1 MKMTSECDLHLGCFS
16 LIDLNC
22 GLLGYPNKVIR
33 KPSFEEKYRTTSP
46 VTSRALSNNSSSN
59 CPMSNGHVQQYVDS
73 SASNNPNSVA
83 KFKAIHCIY
92 ADGGLEVDGFS
103 MSAGPGYFVTGRGP
117 TFSGPGQLNGHM
129 VPDPGAAQHRFTP
142 RGRSPVHHI
151 RPALRLVPGSSGLGS
166 RNGSPGTV
174 ASSSSGSSP
183 LSVLPPSVRQTTHAF
198 IHNPGL
204 AQPQNFMVSD
214 FVSRTPDEASPL
226 SSHSPSPASTPSSGY
241 SQNVMDCQ
249 MGQGFTQPS
258 QSTIMNTRQNF
269 SKHLCLSKEVE
280 RPVAQKAT
288 VPPNPRV
295 KASSSDLEKRLGL
308 EFLVPAKQSIYPQ
321 PRERTVDPSISLN
334 GSFIIA
340 QDPQNFTLAESHRV
354 APAPVFYKQPFS
366 HQKQI
371 DVPSYRVQNDG
382 FAVISNAQSQISLS
396 TTFTVPLTNTDIPE
410 RPPPPYPGR
419 EVDSSFSI
427 RPCSAPNEIARTLT
441 QFNQDASDDPLYCG
455 PQGGYQNTDAD
466 YAPSE
471 QYTDSTDGSS
481 QTDTDG
487 VVVEKQLIE
496 SPKPVRKA
504 DACRKDAERSE
515 TQVRHYPPQAY
526 RFYMEQHMEN
536 IFKFRKERLERQ
548 MQLEK
553 EMSQVRCCFKV
564 ECLFSVGFVIAALQP
579 GIQVVPIKH
588 QQLN

>member
-1 MKMTSECDLHLGCFS
+1 M
-16 LIDLNC
+16 
-22 GLLGYPNKVIR
+22 IR
-33 KPSFEEKYRTTSP
+33 KPSFEEKYRTTTP
-46 VTSRALSNNSSSN
+46 VTSHNLSSN
-59 CPMSNGHVQQYVDS
+59 ASPNYPMSNGYAQQYIDS
-73 SASNNPNSVA
+73 SASSNPNSVA
-83 KFKAIHCIY
+83 KFKVIRGGVC
-92 ADGGLEVDGFS
+92 ADGGLDVDGLGVG
-103 MSAGPGYFVTGRGP
+103 AGPGYFVPGRGP
-117 TFSGPGQLNGHM
+117 TFSSPGQLNGHV
-129 VPDPGAAQHRFTP
+129 VPDPGPTQHRFTP
-142 RGRSPVHHI
+142 RGRSPVHHM
-151 RPALRLVPGSSGLGS
+151 RPALRLVPGGSGLGS

-183 LSVLPPSVRQTTHAF
+183 LSVLPPSVRQTTTHTF
-198 IHNPGL
+198 IHNPSL
-204 AQPQNFMVSD
+204 AQPQSYLVND
-214 FVSRTPDEASPL
+214 FVSRTPDEVSPL

-241 SQNVMDCQ
+241 SQNVTDCQ
-249 MGQGFTQPS
+249 VGQGFTQPS
-258 QSTIMNTRQNF
+258 QSTVMNTRQNF
-269 SKHLCLSKEVE
+269 SKHLCNSKEVE
-280 RPVAQKAT
+280 RPVPQKAT

-308 EFLVPAKQSIYPQ
+308 EFLVATKQSIYPV
-321 PRERTVDPSISLN
+321 PRERTVDPSISIN
-334 GSFIIA
+334 GSFLVA
-340 QDPQNFTLAESHRV
+340 QDQQNFTLAESHRV

-371 DVPSYRVQNDG
+371 DVPSYRIQNDG
-382 FAVISNAQSQISLS
+382 FAIISNAQSQISLS
-396 TTFTVPLTNTDIPE
+396 TTFTVPPTNTDIPE

-419 EVDSSFSI
+419 EVDITFCM
-427 RPCSAPNEIARTLT
+427 RPGSAPNEIANRTLT
-441 QFNQDASDDPLYCG
+441 QFNQDIAVDDALYCG
-455 PQGGYQNTDAD
+455 AQGGYQNTDAD

-504 DACRKDAERSE
+504 DACKKDAERSE

-553 EMSQVRCCFKV
+553 EMSQVSCYLKL
-564 ECLFSVGFVIAALQP
+564 EHLFSVAFDLANL
-579 GIQVVPIKH
+579 
-588 QQLN
+588 